1 MQAAKLSLIQLKP
14 PPRLTISEWADT
26 YRFLSS
32 EASAESG
39 RFSTKRAEYQRE
51 IMSCF
56 TDNDVKKVVCMTS
69 AQVGKTEILLN
80 IIGYYIHLDP
90 APIMCIQP
98 SLSMAASFSKN
109 RLSSMIRDCE
119 PLSER
124 VADSRSRDSSN
135 SIFSKSFRGGSID
148 LIGSNSAASIS
159 SRPVR
164 ILLCDEV
171 DRYNLATTEG
181 DPLSLAERRTT
192 TFYNSKVAYVST
204 PTIKGSSR
212 IEAAFEAGD
221 QRHYYVKCKDCSEEQ
236 ILEWE
241 YVVWE
246 KGNHESASYH
256 CKDCGSVWNDM
267 DRYKAISNGR
277 WIAHEE
283 FTGTASFF
291 LNALYSPWT
300 RLSDLAEEFTEASK
314 YPEKLR
320 VFLNTQLGQSW
331 SEDQGEKISEDEIQ
345 KRQIK
350 LSSENLPENVLMLTC
365 GVDTQDDRLEAT
377 LLGWCLEEK
386 VIVLDHKIFVGDPSG
401 HQVWQDL
408 DDYLSAEYEHAIK
421 GKSLNI
427 SCTCIDSG
435 GHHVAAV
442 YNFCK
447 IREHRRVFAIK
458 GKGGEGVPVL
468 SRPSTSN
475 IAKTKLFSLGSNAL
489 KSLVYGRL
497 KIKEGPGLI
506 QFSDKLDQEYF
517 LQLTS
522 ETLVERYTKGKRRV
536 EWVAN
541 RRRNEAWDTLNY
553 GFAAFNIVSPNLRLL
568 HSRLTKPGAN
578 KKKKQTRTPFTQRK
592 GKWMD
597 I

>member
-1 MQAAKLSLIQLKP
+1 
-14 PPRLTISEWADT
+14 
-26 YRFLSS
+26 
-32 EASAESG
+32 
-39 RFSTKRAEYQRE
+39 
-51 IMSCF
+51 MSCF

-109 RLSSMIRDCE
+109 RLSSMIRDTE
-119 PLSER
+119 PLNER

-212 IEAAFEAGD
+212 IEAAFETGD
-221 QRHYYVKCKDCSEEQ
+221 QRHFYVKCKDCSEEQ

-241 YVVWE
+241 YVQWE
-246 KGNHESASYH
+246 KGDHESASYH
-256 CKDCGSVWNDM
+256 CKNCGSVWNDM

-283 FTGTASFF
+283 FNGTASFF

-300 RLSDLAEEFTEASK
+300 KLSELAKEFSEASQ

-320 VFLNTQLGQSW
+320 VFLNTQLAQSW
-331 SEDQGEKISEDEIQ
+331 SEDQGEKINEDEIQ
-345 KRQIK
+345 KRKVK
-350 LSSENLPENVLMLTC
+350 LTEKLPEDCLMLTC

-377 LLGWCLEEK
+377 LLMWRGVEEQVTVK
-386 VIVLDHKIFVGDPSG
+386 EHKIFVGDPSG

-408 DDYLSAEYEHAIK
+408 DDFLNTEYEHSIK
-421 GKSLNI
+421 GKSLGI
-427 SCTCIDSG
+427 ACTCIDSG

-447 IREHRRVFAIK
+447 MREHRRVFAIK
-458 GKGGEGVPVL
+458 GKGGEGVPVI
-468 SRPSTSN
+468 SRPTTSN
-475 IAKTKLFSLGSNAL
+475 IAKTKLFSLGTNAL

-497 KIKEGPGLI
+497 KISEGPGMI
-506 QFSDKLDQEYF
+506 NFSDHLDQEYF
-517 LQLTS
+517 AQLTS

-568 HSRLTKPGAN
+568 LSRLTKPKAES
-578 KKKKQTRTPFTQRK
+578 KKKQNKTPFTQRK